1 MFVIN
6 NLLVTKVLVN
16 YDLKK
21 VLFGPF
27 QALPKNHITKKRL
40 QANTCSLV
48 AL

>member
-21 VLFGPF
+21 VLFASFKEAIISKMP
-27 QALPKNHITKKRL
+27 
-40 QANTCSLV
+40 V
-48 AL
+48 